1 MTSLA
6 RRLLLASASLLF
18 LAPVFAD
25 EPARR
30 ITISFDDAPRSAGA
44 FMSAE
49 QRTALLIESL
59 AAGGVD
65 EALFFATTGNLEK
78 RGEAG
83 AARLRRYTDAGH
95 ALANHSHVHA
105 SANRTD
111 AETFVADIAE
121 AQRRLAGFDNVVP
134 LFRFPFLHEGNTR
147 ERRDAI
153 RAGLDRLS
161 LANGYVTVDNYDYY
175 LQYLFD
181 EAVKAKRPI
190 DLDAW
195 RDVYV
200 EVLMAAVNFYDDIA
214 QRTLGRSPVHVI
226 LLHENDLAALF
237 IDDLAAALRADG
249 WEIVPATEAY
259 DDPIAE
265 MVPDTLLLGQGRV
278 AAIAATQGVP
288 YRELIHPYES
298 EPELRALLVE
308 RGLVGLASGAYLDE
322 AVPGVTPEKFAP
334 GVVSLDDRF
343 EYGQTFS
350 ADGRELYFGVA
361 RAGSRGEFYGMR
373 HTRDG
378 WTDPELVLTHPVHSF
393 SDPYLSRDR
402 TRLYFISTG
411 LQDGGPNDVTHDIGY
426 LRRTREGWSDPI
438 YLEAPVQTDADEYF
452 VSFTN
457 DGTLVFSSNRSE
469 GDFDIYTASPD
480 GAGFASPVRL
490 EGAAN
495 TRAYEGD
502 PFIAADGSYVL
513 FSSTRRSGAG
523 SSDIYV
529 SFRGDDG
536 QWSKAIALGNGVNT
550 SGQEFCPFVTRDGR
564 FLFYTS
570 NQDLYWVDAAVIDLA
585 REQHAD

>member
-83 AARLRRYTDAGH
+83 VARLRRYTDAGH

-226 LLHENDLAALF
+226 ILHENDLAALF
-237 IDDLAAALRADG
+237 VDDLAAALRADG

-265 MVPDTLLLGQGRV
+265 IVPDTLLLGQGRV

>member
-1 MTSLA
+1 MTLLA
-6 RRLLLASASLLF
+6 RRLVLASASLLIGASA
-18 LAPVFAD
+18 LAA
-25 EPARR
+25 EPTRR

-49 QRTALLIESL
+49 QRTTLLIESL

-83 AARLRRYTDAGH
+83 AARLRRYTAAGH

-111 AETFVADIAE
+111 AEAFLADIAE

-181 EAVKAKRPI
+181 EAVKAKRTV

-195 RDVYV
+195 REVYV

-237 IDDLAAALRADG
+237 VDDLATALRADG
-249 WEIVPATEAY
+249 WEIVPATAAY
-259 DDPIAE
+259 DDPIADV
-265 MVPDTLLLGQGRV
+265 VPDTLLLGQGRV

-288 YRELIHPYES
+288 YRDFIHPYES

-308 RGLVGLASGAYLDE
+308 RGLVGLAPGAYLDQP
-322 AVPGVTPEKFAP
+322 VPGVTPEKFAP
-334 GVVSLDDRF
+334 GLVSLKRRF

-361 RAGSRGEFYGMR
+361 MAGGRGEFYGMR
-373 HTRDG
+373 HTREG
-378 WTDPELVLTHPVHSF
+378 WTDPELVLTHPVHSY
-393 SDPYLSRDR
+393 SDPFLSRDR

-426 LRRTREGWSDPI
+426 VRRTRDGWSDPV

-457 DGTLVFSSNRSE
+457 DGTLVFSSNRWE

-502 PFIAADGSYVL
+502 PFIAPDGSYVL

-536 QWSKAIALGNGVNT
+536 RWSKAVALGNGVNT
-550 SGQEFCPFVTRDGR
+550 SGKEFCPFVTRDGR

-570 NQDLYWVDAAVIDLA
+570 NQDLFWVDAAVIDLA
-585 REQHAD
+585 RERRAD

>member
-83 AARLRRYTDAGH
+83 VARLRRYTDAGH

-265 MVPDTLLLGQGRV
+265 IVPDTLLLGQGRV

>member
-1 MTSLA
+1 MKSLF
-6 RRLLLASASLLF
+6 RRLNLVAVWLLLAASA
-18 LAPVFAD
+18 AAA
-25 EPARR
+25 EPTRR
-30 ITISFDDAPRSAGA
+30 ITITFDDAPRSAGA
-44 FMSAE
+44 FMSEA
-49 QRTALLIESL
+49 QRTTLLIESL
-59 AAGGVD
+59 AAGGVA
-65 EALFFATTGNLEK
+65 EALFFVTTGNLEK

-111 AETFVADIAE
+111 AEAFVADIAK
-121 AQRRLAGFDNVVP
+121 AQRGLDGFDSVVP

-153 RAGLDRLS
+153 RAGLAELS
-161 LANGYVTVDNYDYY
+161 LENGYVTVDNYDYY
-175 LQYLFD
+175 LQFLFD

-200 EVLMAAVNFYDDIA
+200 EVLMAAVGFYDGIA

-237 IDDLAAALRADG
+237 VDDLAAALRANG

-259 DDPIAE
+259 DDPIAAV
-265 MVPDTLLLGQGRV
+265 VPDTLLLGQGRV
-278 AAIAATQGVP
+278 AAIAATQGVA

-298 EPELRALLVE
+298 ESELRALLVE
-308 RGLVGLASGAYLDE
+308 RGLVGLAPGSYLDE
-322 AVPGVTPEKFAP
+322 PAPGMQPQKFAP
-334 GVVSLDDRF
+334 GVVSLEGRF
-343 EYGQTFS
+343 EYGQSFS

-373 HTRDG
+373 DTRDG
-378 WTDPELVLTHPVHSF
+378 WTDPELVLTHPVHSY
-393 SDPYLSRDR
+393 SDPFLSRDR

-426 LRRTREGWSDPI
+426 VRRTRDGWSDPV

-457 DGTLVFSSNRSE
+457 DGTLVFASNRRQ
-469 GDFDIYTASPD
+469 GDFDIYSAAPE
-480 GAGFASPVRL
+480 GGGFEMPVPL

-495 TRAYEGD
+495 TLAYEGD
-502 PFIAADGSYVL
+502 PFIAPDGSYVL

-523 SSDIYV
+523 SSDIYA

-585 REQHAD
+585 REQRAD